1 MGTECNSAR
10 TDAAPLLVKQAF
22 QSVVENSK
30 PSSSSLLEEY
40 GETKKETTI
49 VFHF

>member
-1 MGTECNSAR
+1 LGIEE
-10 TDAAPLLVKQAF
+10 DAAPHLVKQAF
-22 QSVVENSK
+22 LSVVENTK
-30 PSSSSLLEEY
+30 PSSSSLFEEN